1 MISNAVF
8 LGSKKFGFNLFKA
21 LYSADP
27 AISWTI
33 LCPPDLNDTRTFFD
47 EFQDFAKLNNII
59 LLTANSAKMVE
70 QYVLHNKPDIMIVCG
85 YYRILSP
92 ELLENVKLGV
102 WGIHNSLL
110 PKYRGG
116 SPLVWQLINK
126 EKIVGSSFFKFT
138 SGMDDGVV
146 LDQVK
151 IENAE
156 RLTIGEASD
165 LIEREWVNKLP
176 NLWSRFCEGDID
188 PTEQHHEDA
197 SYCSQRNEADGRID
211 WRLDADK
218 IDAFIRAQAA
228 PYPRAF
234 FMMEGKIVKIICHCI
249 DSRKIYGAC
258 GQVFQ
263 ISGNEVVVCCGKG
276 TAIKISQVMIDGEI
290 LDAKNVIKSIKM
302 RLN

>member
-70 QYVLHNKPDIMIVCG
+70 QYVLHNKPDVMIVCG

-116 SPLVWQLINK
+116 SPLRYENNAKSLCPLRYHNQYLHMLFHVKNMFSNLAP
-126 EKIVGSSFFKFT
+126 
-138 SGMDDGVV
+138 
-146 LDQVK
+146 LDECDHV
-151 IENAE
+151 
-156 RLTIGEASD
+156 
-165 LIEREWVNKLP
+165 
-176 NLWSRFCEGDID
+176 
-188 PTEQHHEDA
+188 
-197 SYCSQRNEADGRID
+197 
-211 WRLDADK
+211 
-218 IDAFIRAQAA
+218 AA
-228 PYPRAF
+228 
-234 FMMEGKIVKIICHCI
+234 
-249 DSRKIYGAC
+249 
-258 GQVFQ
+258 
-263 ISGNEVVVCCGKG
+263 
-276 TAIKISQVMIDGEI
+276 
-290 LDAKNVIKSIKM
+290 
-302 RLN
+302 